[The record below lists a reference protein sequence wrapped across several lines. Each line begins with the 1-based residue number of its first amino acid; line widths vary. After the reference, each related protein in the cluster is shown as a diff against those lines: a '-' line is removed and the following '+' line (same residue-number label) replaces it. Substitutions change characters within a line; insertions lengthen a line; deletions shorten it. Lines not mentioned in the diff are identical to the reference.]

1 MAIPT
6 SAPLLMANPHT
17 THLQELNIP
26 VIQTDPSVVIK
37 IIEEHLLL
45 SQGYQNMVV
54 LDNEK
59 AQEECIPAV
68 MFYGD
73 GGII

>member
-6 SAPLLMANPHT
+6 SVPLLIANPHT
-17 THLQELNIP
+17 MELNIP
-26 VIQTDPSVVIK
+26 VIQTDPSANIK
-37 IIEEHLLL
+37 EEQLLL

-54 LDNEK
+54 SDNEK
-59 AQEECIPAV
+59 ALEDCFPAV

-73 GGII
+73 GGNI